1 MERFSGWIQEDS
13 KRQLMMLESIL
24 ISLDEEKAKVFR
36 NEVGQRYSSEIS
48 QDLDDLED
56 LLDRRREMGY
66 MNDPILES
74 DINQKIDEL
83 SSAQE
88 IAGSFLPQGFADSLR
103 SISQTA
109 KEAVVHMSDLSE
121 LQNLSVED
129 RDGDQV
135 NVKLSEEKVTQ
146 FKQDRDK
153 LQADIDNLKLELG
166 KTITASTTQM
176 TEKLSGILDPSRI
189 ERGIKDFVSKIGSKK
204 NKTTEEEPEE

>member
-1 MERFSGWIQEDS
+1 MAVDIPNILTLAIELTVAILIVIVDQRSRRRERNSILRAQETERKHRETQQLQMERFSGWIQEDS

-109 KEAVVHMSDLSE
+109 
-121 LQNLSVED
+121 
-129 RDGDQV
+129 
-135 NVKLSEEKVTQ
+135 
-146 FKQDRDK
+146 
-153 LQADIDNLKLELG
+153 
-166 KTITASTTQM
+166 
-176 TEKLSGILDPSRI
+176 
-189 ERGIKDFVSKIGSKK
+189 
-204 NKTTEEEPEE
+204 